1 MYIVYLHVNKVNNK
15 KYFGITSQ
23 NPLKRWNNG
32 KNYSS
37 KYFKNSILKYG
48 WENFNHFIIKEG
60 LTKTEACLLEIK
72 LINKYNTTDQ
82 QYGYNISLGGDCPA
96 RGMKHSKEFKK
107 QQSVRSKNINWTL
120 EKRSNISKGLRNHY
134 LMHESILKGRPQ
146 SSEHIKAR
154 SEALRGRK
162 LSVDT
167 RDKISKTLGG
177 RLFKAT
183 NIETGEVIYS
193 HNQTATAKKL
203 NVRRTGLRRCLN
215 NEQKQ
220 TGGYKFE
227 YVN

>member
-1 MYIVYLHVNKVNNK
+1 
-15 KYFGITSQ
+15 
-23 NPLKRWNNG
+23 
-32 KNYSS
+32 
-37 KYFKNSILKYG
+37 
-48 WENFNHFIIKEG
+48 
-60 LTKTEACLLEIK
+60 
-72 LINKYNTTDQ
+72 
-82 QYGYNISLGGDCPA
+82 
-96 RGMKHSKEFKK
+96 
-107 QQSVRSKNINWTL
+107 
-120 EKRSNISKGLRNHY
+120 
-134 LMHESILKGRPQ
+134 MHESPLKGRPQ

-220 TGGYKFE
+220 TGGYTFE
-227 YVN
+227 YAE